1 MSIGDQCS
9 CVVRGVRTIY
19 VQGCPNKVNSRY
31 LDFEM
36 EIHRNG
42 WEGRAGEDDV
52 SDEGES
58 TLFDVDEA
66 P

>member
-1 MSIGDQCS
+1 
-9 CVVRGVRTIY
+9 
-19 VQGCPNKVNSRY
+19 
-31 LDFEM
+31 M